1 MDLITPRHSPRTPR
15 HNLRPR
21 RLSARRPHPSAGPH
35 QGRSRARSTP
45 NPACA
50 PDPPPIQPA
59 QQSRLQSSLRSR
71 AVSNPACA
79 AKPSPTQSAQQS
91 RSPSPTR
98 LRPPSLCTDRRS
110 RNVVPLQPA
119 ARSTRR
125 RRGSQRSRAPRR
137 YPDQAQPCSPTCA
150 PRLGAE
156 TRSPLAAPTE
166 PSLRPDHVAAPWMA
180 ARTRSRSDDRPEAGT
195 PRSGYVC
202 APRLAAKTW
211 SPLERPPLRQAYT
224 PRTDYVSAPRLGARV
239 VVPIRRRTGSR
250 HTPGGYVSA
259 PRVAAVT

>member
-1 MDLITPRHSPRTPR
+1 MLTDHAGWYGSHHPPPQSPHTPSRSPAD
-15 HNLRPR
+15 

-35 QGRSRARSTP
+35 QGRSRARRTP

-50 PDPPPIQPA
+50 PHPPPIQPA

-71 AVSNPACA
+71 AVSNPALRSRAVSQSCPA
-79 AKPSPTQSAQQS
+79 QQSRLQTQPAQQS
-91 RSPSPTR
+91 RSPSPR
-98 LRPPSLCTDRRS
+98 RPKPPSLCTDRRS

-125 RRGSQRSRAPRR
+125 RRGFQRSRAPRR

-166 PSLRPDHVAAPWMA
+166 PSLRPDHVSAPWTGWA
-180 ARTRSRSDDRPEAGT
+180 AADRALGRVKRRPRPSR
-195 PRSGYVC
+195 
-202 APRLAAKTW
+202 
-211 SPLERPPLRQAYT
+211 RQAPSPSSY
-224 PRTDYVSAPRLGARV
+224 GASSLAFKRGVRV
-239 VVPIRRRTGSR
+239 RC
-250 HTPGGYVSA
+250 
-259 PRVAAVT
+259 